1 MPSLRD
7 YSVKFGR
14 DPVMGLEGKNVFPFM
29 YSLVNHNDIDWKP
42 APLTLVADI
51 PVSPEVGQR
60 FTAANTSGPYFSGC
74 IYQWSGSSWFQSGPD
89 LSTYCILC
97 KANSVTPHYVRL
109 DPDYNYKL
117 IALKYT
123 AYSLHQDSNPLQM
136 SVLQNAVTD
145 AGIVAPPR
153 PPMETM
159 LYLEHSMPGTR
170 YTSFISVTL
179 SVQGSGSQTLFGGQN
194 VQAINGGAA
203 RIPLAVDCM
212 QGYEYGFQALRCE
225 YIAPLQGVLSF
236 EFTNSLP
243 VPEEGPENDLYVSA
257 AIYGFKIRL

>member
-74 IYQWSGSSWFQSGPD
+74 IYQWNGTAWFQTTPD

-109 DPDYNYKL
+109 DPDYNYKI
-117 IALKYT
+117 IAIKYM
-123 AYSLHQDSNPLQM
+123 AYSAEQDATPISLFT
-136 SVLQNAVTD
+136 LQNAVID
-145 AGIVAPPR
+145 GNLK
-153 PPMETM
+153 ETF

-170 YTSFISVTL
+170 YTSFISVSL

-194 VQAINGGAA
+194 VQAINGGAD

-225 YIAPLQGVLSF
+225 YLAPLQGILSF

-257 AIYGFKIRL
+257 AIYGFKVRL